1 MYVLARDHFIAI
13 CPPRPRGVSGPG
25 ITYEPINQPTNAQR
39 ENLLRVQR
47 EARAPGQRSWRIT
60 PDFAVFPR
68 NAPARYYEWKLAVL
82 SVTHYRPGGG
92 RRGRSWGAEHKAESV
107 TTDTR
112 RRVAELDAR
121 ILGVPIDQIQPHQG
135 PVQRAV
141 ASVGGIRVAVVGAYA
156 EGSHHVHQLYK
167 ATVQA
172 GARNRWARMGC
183 ASPAEAKGVLATAV
197 RRDWSIAFWRAA
209 AGVLIARLPAAEP
222 DGLVAAA
229 RSHTAAMNVGYD
241 DLLPLDELQLQPSA
255 RWARGGR

>member
-1 MYVLARDHFIAI
+1 M
-13 CPPRPRGVSGPG
+13 
-25 ITYEPINQPTNAQR
+25 
-39 ENLLRVQR
+39 
-47 EARAPGQRSWRIT
+47 
-60 PDFAVFPR
+60 
-68 NAPARYYEWKLAVL
+68 
-82 SVTHYRPGGG
+82 
-92 RRGRSWGAEHKAESV
+92 
-107 TTDTR
+107 
-112 RRVAELDAR
+112 
-121 ILGVPIDQIQPHQG
+121 
-135 PVQRAV
+135 AV
-141 ASVGGIRVAVVGAYA
+141 AGAYA

-183 ASPAEAKGVLATAV
+183 ASPAETKGVLATAI
-197 RRDWSIAFWRAA
+197 RCDWSIAFWRAA